1 MDLEVNE
8 KERMEVVE
16 KNDVYQI
23 CSVREVEHQRGTKG
37 NWIQPWKKRRRKY
50 KGELNLNEKRN
61 LPDVLKKRKELPPV
75 VENAE

>member
-37 NWIQPWKKRRRKY
+37 N
-50 KGELNLNEKRN
+50 
-61 LPDVLKKRKELPPV
+61 
-75 VENAE
+75 